1 MDVRPSFEETYPN
14 YPFAPLVRAGLVA
27 GRWILR
33 MLHLAK
39 APRRSGHDSR
49 KARPRLA
56 NSGCSR

>member
-14 YPFAPLVRAGLVA
+14 YPFAPLVHAGLVA

-39 APRRSGHDSR
+39 APPRSAPHP
-49 KARPRLA
+49 RPKTGLYA
-56 NSGCSR
+56 D